1 MACTSPR
8 VRTDPTH
15 SLSARSPTREKVAS
29 DRLETERPC
38 WCTLVRHLTFLTNQ
52 FGKLRTSIFIFLIGK
67 ISDCVF
73 FSQVRCHRP
82 YILKTIFITSSG
94 FLLIVL
100 CSTQSHFLSIK
111 LRISNRVLWEENK
124 ITWKSCVEEINKDKG
139 EMKKKK

>member
-8 VRTDPTH
+8 VRTDLTH

-29 DRLETERPC
+29 DRPETGRPC

-73 FSQVRCHRP
+73 FPQVRCHRP
-82 YILKTIFITSSG
+82 YILKTIFITSNG
-94 FLLIVL
+94 HLLIVL

-124 ITWKSCVEEINKDKG
+124 IT
-139 EMKKKK
+139 

>member
-8 VRTDPTH
+8 VRTDLTH

-29 DRLETERPC
+29 DRPETERPC
-38 WCTLVRHLTFLTNQ
+38 WCTLVRHLNFLTNQ

-67 ISDCVF
+67 ISERVF

-82 YILKTIFITSSG
+82 CIKDYFYNKQWTSAN
-94 FLLIVL
+94 
-100 CSTQSHFLSIK
+100 SIMFDPESFSLDQT

-124 ITWKSCVEEINKDKG
+124 ITRKSCVEEINKDKG

>member
-8 VRTDPTH
+8 VRTDLTH

-29 DRLETERPC
+29 DRPETGRPC

-73 FSQVRCHRP
+73 FPQVRCHRP

-124 ITWKSCVEEINKDKG
+124 IT
-139 EMKKKK
+139 

>member
-8 VRTDPTH
+8 VRTDLTH

-29 DRLETERPC
+29 DRPETGRPC

-73 FSQVRCHRP
+73 FPQVRCHRP

-94 FLLIVL
+94 HLLIVL

-124 ITWKSCVEEINKDKG
+124 IT
-139 EMKKKK
+139 